1 MTIWFDMDGTIADLY
16 GVENWL
22 DYLLAEDTTPYDIA
36 KPLVNLSYLA
46 RLLNQA
52 QRAGYEVGIVSW
64 LAREKSA
71 FYDELVTESKLGWL
85 NQHLK
90 SVNWDKILI
99 VPYGTDKL
107 NVTGGG
113 ILFDDEEPNR
123 RTWGDRAYEPDEIF
137 TILSQLCKEVA

>member
-22 DYLLAEDTTPYDIA
+22 EYLIAEDTTPYDIA

-46 RLLNQA
+46 RLLNQL
-52 QRAGYEVGIVSW
+52 QKEGYEVGIVSW

-123 RTWGDRAYEPDEIF
+123 TNWGNGAFEPNKIF
-137 TILSQLCKEVA
+137 EVLRDLM

>member
-22 DYLLAEDTTPYDIA
+22 EYLIAEDTTPYDIA

-46 RLLNQA
+46 RLLNQL
-52 QRAGYEVGIVSW
+52 QKEGYEVGIVSW

-71 FYDELVTESKLGWL
+71 FYDKLVTESKLGWL

-99 VPYGTDKL
+99 VPYGTNKL

-113 ILFDDEEPNR
+113 ILFDDEEQNR
-123 RTWGDRAYEPDEIF
+123 DNWLGEAYEPNMMIKV
-137 TILSQLCKEVA
+137 LKALLGRN

>member
-123 RTWGDRAYEPDEIF
+123 TNWGDGAFEPNKIF
-137 TILSQLCKEVA
+137 EVLRNLM

>member
-1 MTIWFDMDGTIADLY
+1 MMTIWFDMDGTIADLY

-22 DYLLAEDTTPYDIA
+22 EYLIAEDTTPYDIA

-46 RLLNQA
+46 RLLNQL
-52 QRAGYEVGIVSW
+52 QREGYEVGIVSW

-123 RTWGDRAYEPDEIF
+123 TNWGNGAFEPNKIF
-137 TILSQLCKEVA
+137 EVLRELM